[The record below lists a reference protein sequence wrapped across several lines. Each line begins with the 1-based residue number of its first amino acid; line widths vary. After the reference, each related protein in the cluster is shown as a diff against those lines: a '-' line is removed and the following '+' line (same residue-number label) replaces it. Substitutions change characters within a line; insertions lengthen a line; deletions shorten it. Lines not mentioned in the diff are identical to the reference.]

1 MAVIGD
7 LRRTR
12 PHARARRFG
21 IGKEHHVD
29 GLRIIVAS
37 VQQTLLEAGAEVDPP
52 TTIATAAIAVRDPLA
67 GRGRMDDLGELE
79 ALGREAA
86 ALLVERA
93 LAVLASVGLS
103 AADVR
108 GYGKGAIVGT
118 DGDREH
124 TAAVLHPRFGAPVR
138 AAIGGG
144 TDIIPGTKKVAG
156 PGAVITMPIGNKDDR
171 WVFDDMDAIDVAI
184 ADAPRPDEIV
194 IALALSAG
202 GRPNA
207 RVKKPS

>member
-1 MAVIGD
+1 
-7 LRRTR
+7 
-12 PHARARRFG
+12 
-21 IGKEHHVD
+21 VD

-37 VQQTLLEAGAEVDPP
+37 VQQTLLEAGAQVDPP
-52 TTIATAAIAVRDPLA
+52 TTIATAAIAVRNPLA
-67 GRGRMDDLGELE
+67 GQGRIDDLGELE
-79 ALGREAA
+79 ALGRDAA

-93 LAVLASVGLS
+93 LGTLASVGLS
-103 AADVR
+103 PSDVR

-144 TDIIPGTKKVAG
+144 ADIIPGTKKVAG

-171 WVFDDMDAIDVAI
+171 WAFDDMDAIDIAI
-184 ADAPRPDEIV
+184 TDAPRPDEIV

>member
-1 MAVIGD
+1 MD
-7 LRRTR
+7 R
-12 PHARARRFG
+12 P
-21 IGKEHHVD
+21 
-29 GLRIIVAS
+29 RIIVAA
-37 VQQTLLEAGAEVDPP
+37 VQQTLIEAGAEVDPA
-52 TTIATAAIAVRDPLA
+52 TTIATAAIAVRNPLA
-67 GRGRMDDLGELE
+67 GRGHVDDLGELE
-79 ALGREAA
+79 ELGREAA
-86 ALLVERA
+86 GLLVERA

-103 AADVR
+103 PADVR
-108 GYGKGAIVGT
+108 GYGKGAIAGT

-156 PGAVITMPIGNKDDR
+156 PGAPITMPIGNKDDR
-171 WVFDDMDAIDVAI
+171 WVFDDMDAIDIAI
-184 ADAPRPDEIV
+184 VDAPRPDEMV

-207 RVKKPS
+207 RVRKPS